1 MLKQNPRTRHLRRL
15 PDGVADCT
23 AAPSKTAQERLED
36 ALRDSADA
44 YRADATVDLA
54 LVDVLVRMDRLE
66 AAAQTLDD
74 HRASLQ
80 AMAHDL
86 QVVVADAA
94 VEREAEHVYDVCLRQ
109 LRPDVPMDLPMARL
123 RRRALAL
130 SGAAAVAVALLLP
143 ASRMSPRTTL
153 ASIANRVTHDEVAAA
168 RSQLDAARAV
178 AAQVRQRPRTVAPV
192 PAALGDPAV
201 RKQVR
206 AILAA
211 DVPGESAAPLSD
223 DGVAVLAKFRAARDR
238 VSDRSGERRPA
249 NGGRAARVTPLRAR
263 DAASQDAV
271 DAVVPGGDGADDGT
285 QAQAPAEPADSG
297 SLTLP
302 RD

>member
-23 AAPSKTAQERLED
+23 PSPSPSPTAQARLGD
-36 ALRDSADA
+36 ALRDRADA

-80 AMAHDL
+80 AMAEDL

-94 VEREAEHVYDVCLRQ
+94 VEREAEHVYDTCLRQ
-109 LRPDVPMDLPMARL
+109 LRPDLPVARL
-123 RRRALAL
+123 RRRLLAL

-143 ASRMSPRTTL
+143 ANRTLPRTTL
-153 ASIANRVTHDEVAAA
+153 ASIADRVTHDEVAAA
-168 RSQLDAARAV
+168 RSQLDAARVV
-178 AAQVRQRPRTVAPV
+178 ADEVRRQPRTVVPV
-192 PAALGDPAV
+192 PKALADPAV

-211 DVPGESAAPLSD
+211 DAPGESAAPLSD
-223 DGVAVLAKFRAARDR
+223 DGVPVLARFRAARER
-238 VSDRSGERRPA
+238 AANRPAERRA
-249 NGGRAARVTPLRAR
+249 NDEQESARVVPLRVR
-263 DAASQDAV
+263 DSAPGGAA
-271 DAVVPGGDGADDGT
+271 DAVVPEEDAEGDDGQAGEAPDGATESGP
-285 QAQAPAEPADSG
+285 PA
-297 SLTLP
+297 LP
-302 RD
+302 TD